1 MALAQADDLI
11 FEVNLLF
18 KESKNAIE
26 AFSQIIKFYEVL
38 NDFDKAVV
46 RNIGQSF
53 IPEYGLEGVEFGSIT
68 TKLSQLLKSI
78 PDELIKD
85 LEIKKSIGYFLVKVK
100 YWLIKVL
107 ADEKEITSKEQI
119 QKITDKVNDEIKEIG
134 NTYQIIV
141 TQVNNYIILN
151 AVDDLAKET
160 NNLKDK
166 ELLEY
171 KSKAGNTFIQKG
183 VYINK
188 PKILSELG
196 QRTIVNETTEIL
208 KIKKVEMLSEE
219 AKWDFLQGKRILHA
233 KMLDKKWLDDFH
245 NRQVTIKPE
254 DALMVTL
261 RTTHTYN
268 PNFDDKKT
276 DCEVIKVLSVISPD
290 GDNSQQLKIIED
302 I

>member
-1 MALAQADDLI
+1 MAITQTDDLI

-18 KESKNAIE
+18 KENKSAIE
-26 AFSQIIKFYEVL
+26 AFNQILKFYEVL
-38 NDFDKAVV
+38 YDFDKAIV
-46 RNIGQSF
+46 RNVGQSF
-53 IPEYGLEGVEFGSIT
+53 IPDYGLEDVEFSSIK
-68 TKLSQLLKSI
+68 TKLSQLLKAI

-85 LEIKKSIGYFLVKVK
+85 PQIKKAIGYFLVKAK
-100 YWLIKVL
+100 YWFIKLL

-119 QKITDKVNDEIKEIG
+119 QKVTDKINEEIKEIG
-134 NTYQIIV
+134 NTYQIII

-160 NNLKDK
+160 NNLKEQ

-171 KSKAGNTFIQKG
+171 KSKAGSTSIQKG
-183 VYINK
+183 IYINK

-208 KIKKVEMLSEE
+208 KIKRVDMLSEE
-219 AKWDFLQGKRILHA
+219 PRWGFLQGKKNLHA
-233 KMLDKKWLDDFH
+233 KMLDKNWLDDFH
-245 NRQVTIKPE
+245 NRNVTIKPE
-254 DALMVTL
+254 DALLVTL

-276 DCEVIKVLSVISPD
+276 DCEVIKVLSVITPD
-290 GDNSQQLKIIED
+290 NESCQQMKLID
-302 I
+302 DM

>member
-1 MALAQADDLI
+1 M
-11 FEVNLLF
+11 
-18 KESKNAIE
+18 
-26 AFSQIIKFYEVL
+26 
-38 NDFDKAVV
+38 
-46 RNIGQSF
+46 
-53 IPEYGLEGVEFGSIT
+53 
-68 TKLSQLLKSI
+68 
-78 PDELIKD
+78 
-85 LEIKKSIGYFLVKVK
+85 K

-160 NNLKDK
+160 NNLKEK

-208 KIKKVEMLSEE
+208 KIKKIDMLSEE
-219 AKWDFLQGKRILHA
+219 PKWDFLQGKKNLHA

-245 NRQVTIKPE
+245 NRQVVIKPE

-276 DCEVIKVLSVISPD
+276 DYEVIKVLSVISPD
-290 GDNSQQLKIIED
+290 NDNSQQLKIADD

>member
-1 MALAQADDLI
+1 MAITETDDLL

-18 KESKNAIE
+18 KESKSAIE
-26 AFSQIIKFYEVL
+26 AFNQIIKFYEVL
-38 NDFDKAVV
+38 YDFDKAIV

-53 IPEYGLEGVEFGSIT
+53 IPDYGLEDVEFSSIK
-68 TKLSQLLKSI
+68 TKLLQLLKSI

-85 LEIKKSIGYFLVKVK
+85 PQLKKAIGYFLVKAK
-100 YWLIKVL
+100 YWFIKLL

-119 QKITDKVNDEIKEIG
+119 QKVTDKINEEIKEIG
-134 NTYQIIV
+134 NTYQIII

-160 NNLKDK
+160 NNLKEK

-171 KSKAGNTFIQKG
+171 KSKAGTTFIQKG
-183 VYINK
+183 IYINK

-208 KIKKVEMLSEE
+208 KIKKVDMLSEE
-219 AKWDFLQGKRILHA
+219 PKWDFLQGKKNLQA
-233 KMLDKKWLDDFH
+233 KMLDKNWVDDFH
-245 NRQVTIKPE
+245 NRKVTIKPE

-276 DCEVIKVLSVISPD
+276 DCEVIKVLSVITPD
-290 GDNSQQLKIIED
+290 NESSHQMKLTDEV
-302 I
+302 

>member
-1 MALAQADDLI
+1 MATTQTNDLL
-11 FEVNLLF
+11 FEINLLF
-18 KESKNAIE
+18 NENKNAIE
-26 AFSQIIKFYEVL
+26 AFNQIVKFYEVL

-46 RNIGQSF
+46 RNIGQNF
-53 IPEYGLEGVEFGSIT
+53 ISEYQLEDVEFSSIK
-68 TKLSQLLKSI
+68 TKLSQILKSI

-85 LEIKKSIGYFLVKVK
+85 FQVKKAIGFLLVKVK
-100 YWLIKVL
+100 YWLIKLL
-107 ADEKEITSKEQI
+107 ADEKEISSKEQI
-119 QKITDKVNDEIKEIG
+119 QKITEKVNDEIKEIG
-134 NTYQIIV
+134 NTYQIMV

-151 AVDDLAKET
+151 AADDLAKEA
-160 NNLKDK
+160 NALKEK

-171 KSKAGNTFIQKG
+171 KSKAGNTFIQKNIF
-183 VYINK
+183 INK

-208 KIKKVEMLSEE
+208 KIKKVDMLSGE
-219 AKWDFLQGKRILHA
+219 AKWDFLQGKKILHA

-290 GDNSQQLKIIED
+290 SDNSQQLKITE
-302 I
+302 